1 VSDPLPSAPAW
12 QARVLPFVRWRH
24 PLLLALVLFQSWT
37 SRESTDWDLLTGGA
51 HALFGPHPL
60 SLYATHEYLQ
70 AGPPGLVAV
79 RAFDGLPGSIGVA
92 VAHIL
97 LAILGWYLLFLTERW
112 CVPGARFFSVPFMA
126 GLRTLLV
133 GIPVML
139 IWTFLAGGAPHVED
153 GLAFLTFV
161 LAVRA
166 VAGGREIRAA
176 ILVGLTAAWKPWGV
190 VALPL
195 LLGLPRKWRAIL
207 IAVAIPAACWLPFLL
222 SDPETLKQVS
232 HGFVLQSN
240 STLRALG
247 MSGSHV
253 PSWWRGAELVGALA
267 AAGLAA
273 VRRSWMVAFAA
284 GCTAR
289 LLLDPAG
296 FDYYVS
302 GLVLATALTERL
314 ANLKP
319 WRTALLAFTFI
330 YTQVLFSSST
340 LVPMRFAALA
350 IGLVSWLH
358 PWRVP
363 EWLRSRWLGSRWTHQ
378 SAVPAGLLPMPR
390 TAPSDVTQDAVSH

>member
-1 VSDPLPSAPAW
+1 MVS
-12 QARVLPFVRWRH
+12 
-24 PLLLALVLFQSWT
+24 QSWT
-37 SRESTDWDLLTGGA
+37 SREPTDWSLLTGGA

-79 RAFDGLPGSIGVA
+79 QAFDALPGSTGEA
-92 VAHIL
+92 LAHIL
-97 LAILGWYLLFLTERW
+97 LAVLGWYLLYLTERW
-112 CVPGARFFSVPFMA
+112 YVRGAHFFSVPFLA

-133 GIPVML
+133 GIPVLL

-195 LLGLPRKWRAIL
+195 LVGLPRKWRAIL
-207 IAVAIPAACWLPFLL
+207 IAVAIPAICWLPFLL
-222 SDPETLKQVS
+222 SDPGTLKQVS
-232 HGFVLQSN
+232 HGFQLQTN

-247 MSGSHV
+247 MTGSHV
-253 PSWWRGAELVGALA
+253 PTWWRGAELAGALA
-267 AAGLAA
+267 AAFIAA

-302 GLVLATALTERL
+302 GLVLATALTERM

-319 WRTALLAFTFI
+319 WRTALLCFSFI

-340 LVPMRFAALA
+340 LVPLRFAALA
-350 IGLVSWLH
+350 IVLVSWMH

-363 EWLRSRWLGSRWTHQ
+363 ERLRSRWTRRW
-378 SAVPAGLLPMPR
+378 AVPSALLPLPR
-390 TAPSDVTQDAVSH
+390 TESPVLVAEAESRH

>member
-1 VSDPLPSAPAW
+1 M
-12 QARVLPFVRWRH
+12 RWRH
-24 PLLLALVLFQSWT
+24 PLLLAFVLTQTWT
-37 SRESTDWDLLTGGA
+37 SREATDWTLLTSGA
-51 HALFGPHPL
+51 RALFGPHPL

-79 RAFDGLPGSIGVA
+79 RAFDALPGSSGVA
-92 VAHIL
+92 AAQIL
-97 LAILGWYLLFLTERW
+97 LAILGWYLLYLTERW
-112 CVPGARFFSVPFMA
+112 YVPGAHFFSVPFMA

-166 VAGGREIRAA
+166 VGGGREIRAA

-195 LLGLPRKWRAIL
+195 LLGLSRRWRAIL
-207 IAVAIPAACWLPFLL
+207 IAIAIPAACWFPFLL
-222 SDPETLKQVS
+222 SDPGTLKQVS
-232 HGFVLQSN
+232 HGFVLQSDAA
-240 STLRALG
+240 LRAIG

-253 PSWWRGAELVGALA
+253 PTWWRGAELAGALA
-267 AAGLAA
+267 AAIVAA
-273 VRRSWMVAFAA
+273 IRRSWLVAFAA

-302 GLVLATALTERL
+302 GLVLATALTERMADL
-314 ANLKP
+314 RP
-319 WRTALLAFTFI
+319 WRTALLSFSFI
-330 YTQVLFSSST
+330 YTQVVFTSST
-340 LVPMRFAALA
+340 LVPLRFATLA
-350 IGLVSWLH
+350 IVLVSWLH

-363 EWLRSRWLGSRWTHQ
+363 ARLRSRWTSR
-378 SAVPAGLLPMPR
+378 SALPAGLIPLPR
-390 TAPSDVTQDAVSH
+390 AARSDVRQDAESRV